1 MLYHYKT
8 SERNGLHM
16 FVLGF
21 AEAPS
26 LTAIA
31 ALLAMAATLM
41 GGTFALWLRMYA
53 PVVFSFSAGAVIA
66 VAFFD
71 LLPEAMSLGAR
82 LSPRV
87 ILALAAAGCFGYV
100 VLDRLLLAN
109 LHTFNAHVRGWAG
122 AASLCAHSVVDGLML
137 GWSFRASVELGTV
150 VAFAILMHDLSD
162 GINTVGI
169 LMRHGVPRRQI
180 RAWLALDALAPLV
193 GVLISLMVVPDPN
206 LLQACLAV
214 FGGCFLYIGFSQ
226 LQASVRSSDGAF
238 PVFSPLMT
246 LVGGAFIYTVT
257 QFSR

>member
-1 MLYHYKT
+1 
-8 SERNGLHM
+8 M

-21 AEAPS
+21 TQAPV
-26 LTAIA
+26 LTALA
-31 ALLAMAATLM
+31 AVLAMMATLM
-41 GGTFALWLRMYA
+41 GGTFALWLRAYA
-53 PVVFSFSAGAVIA
+53 SVVFGFSAGAVIA

-82 LSPRV
+82 LSPRY

-100 VLDRLLLAN
+100 VLDRLLPAN
-109 LHTFNAHVRGWAG
+109 HASSDARVRGWAG

-137 GWSFRASVELGTV
+137 GWSFHASVELGTV
-150 VAFAILMHDLSD
+150 VALAILMHDFSD

-169 LMRHGVPRRQI
+169 LMRHGVRRRQI
-180 RAWLALDALAPLV
+180 HVWLALDALAPIV
-193 GVLISLMVVPDPN
+193 GVLISLVVVPDPN
-206 LLQACLAV
+206 LLQAFLAV

-226 LQASVRSSDGAF
+226 LQASVRASEAAF

-257 QFSR
+257 QFSH

>member
-1 MLYHYKT
+1 MVIL
-8 SERNGLHM
+8 GLQ
-16 FVLGF
+16 
-21 AEAPS
+21 EAPT

-31 ALLAMAATLM
+31 ALLALSATLI
-41 GGTFALWLRMYA
+41 GGTFALWLRAYA
-53 PVVFSFSAGAVIA
+53 PVVFGFSAGAVIA

-71 LLPEAMSLGAR
+71 LLPEAMSLGVR
-82 LSPRV
+82 LSPRY

-109 LHTFNAHVRGWAG
+109 RHSAHAQVRGWAG

-137 GWSFRASVELGTV
+137 GWSFRASVDLGSV
-150 VAFAILMHDLSD
+150 VAFAILMHDFSD

-169 LMRHGVPRRQI
+169 LLRHGAPRREI
-180 RAWLALDALAPLV
+180 HAWLALDALAPIL
-193 GVLISLMVVPDPN
+193 GVLISLIVVPDPTV
-206 LLQACLAV
+206 LQSFLAV

-226 LQASVRSSDGAF
+226 LQASIRSSEPSF

-257 QFSR
+257 HFSH